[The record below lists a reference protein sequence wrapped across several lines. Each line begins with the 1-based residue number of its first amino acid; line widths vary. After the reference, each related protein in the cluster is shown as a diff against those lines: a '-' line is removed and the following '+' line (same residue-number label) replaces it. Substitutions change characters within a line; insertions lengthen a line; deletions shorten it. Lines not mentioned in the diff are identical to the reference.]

1 MVYLINKLVIFSEK
15 DCAISW
21 VNRQEE
27 ATSLSLPIAK
37 LLKTLLH
44 NPAITLSKDF
54 LLSEVL
60 EENSFSPSMNNLN
73 NYISLLRKALRE
85 YDLADL
91 LMTVPKVGIVFNTTD
106 IEILPDETSSPIVAD
121 DIPEPAKERWRQY
134 RWYVVFICAGIATTL
149 TLFFNF
155 ILFNDFPS
163 KERFRDDTIK
173 DCQLFYL
180 DDDLSPGD
188 FPKKYSKLCEEN
200 ASVYYYS
207 RNITL
212 PNIVTR
218 EENIIFACKKEG
230 KRCSTYVYIKS

>member
-15 DCAISW
+15 DSAISW

-37 LLKTLLH
+37 LLKTLLN
-44 NPAITLSKDF
+44 NPAVTLSKDF
-54 LLSEVL
+54 LLSAVL
-60 EENSFSPSMNNLN
+60 EENSLSPSMNNLN
-73 NYISLLRKALRE
+73 NYISLLRKTLRE

-106 IEILPDETSSPIVAD
+106 IEIVCDETLSPKVAD
-121 DIPEPAKERWRQY
+121 EVFKPVNSKWKEYWGY
-134 RWYVVFICAGIATTL
+134 AVFIGGGILVAL
-149 TLFFNF
+149 
-155 ILFNDFPS
+155 ILLVSGIISSDFPD
-163 KERFRDDTIK
+163 KETFRDFTIK
-173 DCQLFYL
+173 DCRLFYL

-188 FPKKYSKLCEEN
+188 FPKKYSNLCEEN
-200 ASVYYYS
+200 ARVYYYS

-212 PNIVTR
+212 PNIITR
-218 EENIIFACKKEG
+218 EEKIIFACKKEG